1 MKQFAI
7 ILSAVAL
14 AALLSGCSTP
24 SLIILNDG
32 QELQTLDKP
41 KFDKKTGFYEFRQLD
56 GKSNRINK
64 DQVQSIKQL

>member
-1 MKQFAI
+1 MKQLSLI
-7 ILSAVAL
+7 VSAVAL

-24 SLIILNDG
+24 SVIVLNDG
-32 QELQTLDKP
+32 QQLQTLDKP
-41 KFDKKTGFYEFRQLD
+41 RFDSKTGFYEFRQLD